1 MYRELKGLHYWQ
13 GLSED
18 DIIKL
23 QEWIKFNNVDLDT
36 TELAVQDYSNFYKN
50 KVDTMH
56 DLFFNL
62 FIIYLFIYLYLG

>member
-23 QEWIKFNNVDLDT
+23 QEWIKFYNIDLDT
-36 TELAVQDYSNFYKN
+36 TELAVQDYSNFY
-50 KVDTMH
+50 
-56 DLFFNL
+56 
-62 FIIYLFIYLYLG
+62 